1 MRTLACLVLLSSA
14 PALAFD
20 AVPRQPGKL
29 GLGLGGG
36 TRTSGLSAKYTL
48 DKAFSVQGV
57 VGVDPARWGDRG
69 GTLAVSV
76 DALVEMPALYTAD
89 EVEIAWALG
98 AGPYIA
104 VGDNFW
110 LGASGVL
117 GLEFNFQPIP
127 LEFTLEYRPTL
138 ELVGPR
144 PDGQGGLYLF
154 GVGGHLRWW
163 F

>member
-1 MRTLACLVLLSSA
+1 MRAFLLLLLSST

-36 TRTSGLSAKYTL
+36 TRTSGLSAKYTV

-57 VGVDPARWGDRG
+57 VGVDPGRWGDQG
-69 GTLAVSV
+69 GTLAVSA
-76 DALVEMPALYTAD
+76 DALVEMPAIYTV
-89 EVEIAWALG
+89 EELEIAWAIG
-98 AGPYIA
+98 AGPYLA
-104 VGDNFW
+104 VGNNFW

-117 GLEFNFQPIP
+117 GLEFNIQPIP
-127 LEFTLEYRPTL
+127 LEFTLEWRPTI

-144 PDGQGGLYLF
+144 PDGRTSGIYPF
-154 GVGGHLRWW
+154 GFGGHIRWW

>member
-1 MRTLACLVLLSSA
+1 MRTALATLLLLA
-14 PALAFD
+14 TPALAFD
-20 AVPRQPGKL
+20 AVPRQPGKV
-29 GLGLGGG
+29 GLGIGGG
-36 TRTSGLSAKYTL
+36 TRTSGLSIKHTL
-48 DKAFSVQGV
+48 DKSFSVQGV

-69 GTLAVSV
+69 GTLAISA
-76 DALVEMPALYTAD
+76 DALFEMPALYTSSD
-89 EVEIAWALG
+89 IEIAWAIG
-98 AGPYIA
+98 AGPYLA

-117 GLEFNFQPIP
+117 GLEFNLQPIP
-127 LEFTLEYRPTL
+127 LEFTIEYRPTI

-144 PDGQGGLYLF
+144 PDSQSRIYLF